1 MYTPFLLSL
10 TAGLLWWRIKLHR
23 ADLRTMKT
31 RRKSFSWFD
40 TVDGRNPAPPGMYT
54 GANYLSTGAGFFPS
68 TVAQMSISNNELWII
83 LGLEFPIII
92 QICSHT
98 VGFTWCLGT
107 WICSSLRFRFTSMR
121 LDGIC
126 VLFFGRSLLKLEQFP
141 DIFSS
146 RWLGSL
152 TFTVKM
158 FFAKPLFHSLAKG
171 EENWSESGRFFSFLR
186 FFPRT
191 LWTCWSPVG
200 LHNYARCFAACHW
213 RMGEPPCRNFE
224 QRFRV
229 NCMAR
234 NWRIN
239 VKAAYQ
245 WPMSDN
251 FWFARRQNVFLFP
264 PDHWFLFSMLHF
276 FSATVQLHTKMENC
290 WSGCCKTAF
299 NQTEPQQKSFS
310 SSNDVWQKDVFK

>member
-1 MYTPFLLSL
+1 
-10 TAGLLWWRIKLHR
+10 
-23 ADLRTMKT
+23 MKT

-158 FFAKPLFHSLAKG
+158 FFAKPLVS
-171 EENWSESGRFFSFLR
+171 
-186 FFPRT
+186 
-191 LWTCWSPVG
+191 
-200 LHNYARCFAACHW
+200 
-213 RMGEPPCRNFE
+213 
-224 QRFRV
+224 
-229 NCMAR
+229 
-234 NWRIN
+234 
-239 VKAAYQ
+239 
-245 WPMSDN
+245 
-251 FWFARRQNVFLFP
+251 
-264 PDHWFLFSMLHF
+264 LFSKRGRKLVRIREVFFFLVIFSEDTMDLLISCGFTQLCQML
-276 FSATVQLHTKMENC
+276 
-290 WSGCCKTAF
+290 CCLPLEDGRT
-299 NQTEPQQKSFS
+299 PVS
-310 SSNDVWQKDVFK
+310 